1 MRLNHSYQNF
11 TRHVGRV
18 LVTRQKNI
26 QGVAEVAEPELH
38 WAFMKQPEFQKKHL
52 VSWKGL
58 NQNCQ
63 NRIRRLGSGRTRIP
77 KKASS
82 VSKAAEPEL
91 QTRITKNASSIL
103 EAF

>member
-1 MRLNHSYQNF
+1 MRLNHSYQKC
-11 TRHVGRV
+11 TRRVGRD

-52 VSWKGL
+52 ASWKGL
-58 NQNCQ
+58 NQNYQ
-63 NRIRRLGSGRTRIP
+63 KRIQRLGSGRTRTP

-91 QTRITKNASSIL
+91 QKSIWRL
-103 EAF
+103 GRG